1 MNLHHAKVALEI
13 AQGKTVVCLAPL
25 FGNSDG
31 RCLRATTRFKI
42 EGHVLTVIV
51 SLLDRLLTGI
61 VSLFDGL
68 LTGIVSLRDGLH
80 TGIVSMHDEL
90 NDGTVGILE
99 AKDVIAHVSEI
110 S

>member
-51 SLLDRLLTGI
+51 SL
-61 VSLFDGL
+61 FDGL